1 MMNSI
6 VKNKNTYY
14 VLGILFIFVLWF
26 IGEIYFNNDYILP
39 GVGQTFGSLF
49 KLLQEGHTYYILG
62 HTLIRLLLVVSF
74 CFVLGILLAVFS
86 NISIKFKLFLK
97 PVVALLKTL
106 PLMVI
111 IILLLF
117 MLEDNAYYYI
127 VGLVIFPIIYEGVL
141 NGLETIDKNMLEEVK
156 MLSNTNMLVIKDIY
170 LPLTFPHI
178 LTSLLQSFGLGL
190 KVLVMAEFISNASPS
205 IGNEII
211 YYKNDLGEMSY
222 VYAWS
227 IILVLFV
234 LIIDFIIN
242 ILKKKTSF

>member
-1 MMNSI
+1 
-6 VKNKNTYY
+6 
-14 VLGILFIFVLWF
+14 
-26 IGEIYFNNDYILP
+26 
-39 GVGQTFGSLF
+39 
-49 KLLQEGHTYYILG
+49 
-62 HTLIRLLLVVSF
+62 
-74 CFVLGILLAVFS
+74 
-86 NISIKFKLFLK
+86 
-97 PVVALLKTL
+97 
-106 PLMVI
+106 
-111 IILLLF
+111 
-117 MLEDNAYYYI
+117 
-127 VGLVIFPIIYEGVL
+127 
-141 NGLETIDKNMLEEVK
+141 
-156 MLSNTNMLVIKDIY
+156 MLVIKDIY

>member
-1 MMNSI
+1 MNSI

-14 VLGILFIFVLWF
+14 VLGILFVFVLWI

-39 GVGQTFGSLF
+39 GVGQTFESLF
-49 KLLQEGHTYYILG
+49 ELLQDGHTYYILG
-62 HTLIRLLLVVSF
+62 HTLIRILLAISI
-74 CFVLGILLAVFS
+74 CFVLGTSFAVLS
-86 NISIKFKLFLK
+86 NISVKFKSFLK
-97 PVVALLKTL
+97 PIITLLKTL

-117 MLEDNAYYYI
+117 MLDDNAFYYI

-141 NGLETIDKNMLEEVK
+141 NGLESIDKNMLEEVR
-156 MLSNTNMLVIKDIY
+156 MFSNINMLVIKDIY
-170 LPLTFPHI
+170 LPLTLPHI

-234 LIIDFIIN
+234 LIIDLVIN
-242 ILKKKTSF
+242 ILKKRSLV

>member
-1 MMNSI
+1 MNSI
-6 VKNKNTYY
+6 VKNKNTFY
-14 VLGILFIFVLWF
+14 VLGILFVFVLWS
-26 IGEIYFNNDYILP
+26 IGEVYFNNDYILP
-39 GVGQTFGSLF
+39 GVGQTFESLF

-62 HTLIRLLLVVSF
+62 HTLVRILLAVSI
-74 CFVLGILLAVFS
+74 CFVLGTSFAVLS
-86 NISIKFKLFLK
+86 NMSVKFKTFLK
-97 PVVALLKTL
+97 PIITLLKTL

-117 MLEDNAYYYI
+117 MLDDNAFYYI
-127 VGLVIFPIIYEGVL
+127 VGLVVFPIIYEGVL
-141 NGLETIDKNMLEEVK
+141 NGLESIDKNMLEEVR
-156 MLSNTNMLVIKDIY
+156 MFSNTNMLVIKDIY
-170 LPLTFPHI
+170 LPLTLPHI

-211 YYKNDLGEMSY
+211 FYKNDLGEMSY

-234 LIIDFIIN
+234 LIIDVVIN
-242 ILKKKTSF
+242 ILKKKSLV

>member
-1 MMNSI
+1 MNSI

-14 VLGILFIFVLWF
+14 VLGILFVFVLWI

-39 GVGQTFGSLF
+39 GVGQTFESLF
-49 KLLQEGHTYYILG
+49 ELLQDGHTYYILG
-62 HTLIRLLLVVSF
+62 HTLVRILLAVSI
-74 CFVLGILLAVFS
+74 CFVLGTSFAVLS
-86 NISIKFKLFLK
+86 NISLKFKSFLK
-97 PVVALLKTL
+97 PIMTLLKTL

-117 MLEDNAYYYI
+117 MLDDNAFYYI

-141 NGLETIDKNMLEEVK
+141 NGLESIDKNMLEEVR
-156 MLSNTNMLVIKDIY
+156 MFSNINMLVIKDIY
-170 LPLTFPHI
+170 LPLTLPHI

-234 LIIDFIIN
+234 LIIDLVIN
-242 ILKKKTSF
+242 ILKKRSLV